1 MHIKLQYVLNTR
13 HHFKFVWTLYFYNL
27 MVWTIDIS
35 NFDYMIL
42 SIYSFKDQSSY
53 TRLQKYNDKK

>member
-1 MHIKLQYVLNTR
+1 
-13 HHFKFVWTLYFYNL
+13 